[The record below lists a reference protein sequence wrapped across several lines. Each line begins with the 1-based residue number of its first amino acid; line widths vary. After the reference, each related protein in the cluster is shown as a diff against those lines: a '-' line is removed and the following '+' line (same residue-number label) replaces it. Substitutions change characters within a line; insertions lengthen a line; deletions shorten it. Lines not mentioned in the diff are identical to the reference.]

1 SFTKEVMVLKVE
13 GDQRELAMWFPFE
26 FFVEANLAN
35 SGKTRAQVE
44 KDLTFLKPYHTIIVQ
59 CGFDKDDGSSAY
71 ASQKVVR
78 ARAFLKA
85 LDGEEIPPVDKVPP
99 MVSATVEA
107 MKKLMSAEGD
117 EGSAAMH
124 VLLFPAKTKAG
135 KTIID
140 TSRKGK
146 LTLAL

>member
-1 SFTKEVMVLKVE
+1 VSPGFW
-13 GDQRELAMWFPFE
+13 QRERPF
-26 FFVEANLAN
+26 F
-35 SGKTRAQVE
+35 SGV
-44 KDLTFLKPYHTIIVQ
+44 
-59 CGFDKDDGSSAY
+59 
-71 ASQKVVR
+71 
-78 ARAFLKA
+78 RAFLKTG
-85 LDGEEIPPVDKVPP
+85 DGEEIPPVDKVPP

-124 VLLFPAKTKAG
+124 VLLFPTKTNAG

-146 LTLAL
+146 LTLALKADGTYNETVVSWRTPFDATTPVPSCAACKEPVSAKWADWAWCGASLENKQTTGSRR